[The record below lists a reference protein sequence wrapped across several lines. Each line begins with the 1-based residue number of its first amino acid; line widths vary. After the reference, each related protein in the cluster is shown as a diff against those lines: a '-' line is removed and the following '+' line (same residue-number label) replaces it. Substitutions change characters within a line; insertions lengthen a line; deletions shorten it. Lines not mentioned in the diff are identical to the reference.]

1 MSRYTD
7 ESELTQEELIYF
19 LKSGILKDGIKYIYN
34 PDGPKMYKH
43 YSNEYWVESNTAH
56 MEFILNMYNN
66 KLKGRN
72 HSIIIQINSLIK
84 YVSSDYKSIINYF
97 RETAEEYKN
106 DKHKIICIIYNF
118 GQYVL
123 DGY

>member
-1 MSRYTD
+1 MSQYT
-7 ESELTQEELIYF
+7 EEIKTQEELIKF
-19 LKSGILKDGIKYIYN
+19 LKGGIKYIYN
-34 PDGPKMYKH
+34 PDGPNIYKH
-43 YSNEYWVESNTAH
+43 YSNEYWVEVNTDH

-66 KLKGRN
+66 KLKGCN

-106 DKHKIICIIYNF
+106 DIHKIICIIYNF
-118 GQYVL
+118 GQYDL
-123 DGY
+123 DEY

>member
-34 PDGPKMYKH
+34 LDGPKMYKY
-43 YSNEYWVESNTAH
+43 YSNEYWVENNTAH
-56 MEFILNMYNN
+56 MEFLLGKYNN
-66 KLKGRN
+66 ILKGRN

-84 YVSSDYKSIINYF
+84 YISSDYKCIINYF

-106 DKHKIICIIYNF
+106 NKHKIICIIYNF
-118 GQYVL
+118 GQY
-123 DGY
+123 